1 MLKKQNMLLIWNSIL
16 KVVNIFSQSK
26 NPNTILW
33 LIETLYMASKKY
45 NPKEVVSDN
54 RFKKEL
60 HDLLNEKLLFMS
72 FWIS

>member
-45 NPKEVVSDN
+45 NPKEIVSDN